1 LWSLIRSSGVERWT
15 YITDQAPV
23 RFVLGEGREK
33 GTPETIA
40 RVREAVSF
48 LATVGGSDFMDLDLP
63 APGM

>member
-1 LWSLIRSSGVERWT
+1 
-15 YITDQAPV
+15 
-23 RFVLGEGREK
+23 VLGEGRKK